1 MSSTSDSVAAAFD
14 KRIVSIPMNQIVIKK
29 EIEKIEKEL
38 KSVRD
43 EIAKIS
49 RGDNAVVLSLYQ
61 TIVKYA
67 KELGIGDAE
76 SITKKYLFTSN
87 FLPI

>member
-1 MSSTSDSVAAAFD
+1 MA
-14 KRIVSIPMNQIVIKK
+14 KECRLKK

-49 RGDNAVVLSLYQ
+49 RSDNAVVLSLYQ

-76 SITKKYLFTSN
+76 SITKEYLFRSN
-87 FLPI
+87 L